1 MTTPTITIIIPT
13 YNRSLVIEKTLNSM
27 IAQTYTSWECIIVD
41 DGSTDNTVQ
50 VIEGYA
56 SKDARFKVHQRPSNR
71 SKGANACR
79 NIGIEKSTGDFFIFL
94 DSDDTLSVD
103 SLQNRIT
110 YFEKYK
116 DVQGLIFS
124 TGVLSEDGE
133 KVTPFTKTI
142 QEELDS
148 KVYAKMLLSYD
159 IPWQITNPIW
169 KREVFETYGGFDEQ
183 LARFQDVDLHTKFM
197 LHGVTV
203 KKIDIID
210 FYYKLEEGFEKYNDD
225 VFITKACQ
233 AILHYIEKYLA
244 PSNVYVLNDLERKE
258 QLSKMY
264 IKTIHKFIYNKNR
277 YVLFKEYLKFVK
289 QHQLLSR
296 KKIVLLNIL
305 YTIDKNQLLNK
316 KGLGFYKLEKYAR
329 THIFNI

>member
-41 DGSTDNTVQ
+41 DRSTDNTVQ
-50 VIEGYA
+50 VIEEYA
-56 SKDARFKVHQRPSNR
+56 SKDARFKVYQRPSNR

-79 NIGIEKSTGDFFIFL
+79 NIGIEKSTGNFFIFL
-94 DSDDTLSVD
+94 DSDDTLSAG
-103 SLQNRIT
+103 SLQNRIA

-116 DVQGLIFS
+116 EVQGLIFS

-148 KVYAKMLLSYD
+148 KAYAKMLLSYD

-169 KREVFETYGGFDEQ
+169 KREVFEKHGGFDEQ

-225 VFITKACQ
+225 VLIRKACQ
-233 AILHYIEKYLA
+233 AILHYIEK
-244 PSNVYVLNDLERKE
+244 
-258 QLSKMY
+258 
-264 IKTIHKFIYNKNR
+264 
-277 YVLFKEYLKFVK
+277 
-289 QHQLLSR
+289 
-296 KKIVLLNIL
+296 
-305 YTIDKNQLLNK
+305 
-316 KGLGFYKLEKYAR
+316 
-329 THIFNI
+329 